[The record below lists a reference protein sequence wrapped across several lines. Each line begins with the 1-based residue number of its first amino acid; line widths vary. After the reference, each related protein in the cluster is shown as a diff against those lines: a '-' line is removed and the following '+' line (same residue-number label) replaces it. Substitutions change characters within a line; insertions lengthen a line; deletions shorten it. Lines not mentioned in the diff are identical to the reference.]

1 MIHDKVYLNSDK
13 TAYVEVYAL
22 DSDIS
27 YQVHRKRP
35 AMIICPGGA
44 YLISAVKEGEAVAS
58 QFLSQGYSCF
68 VLRYST
74 FLQDRESLVSAS
86 PNIDRDAYY
95 PQQILQLLETIHL
108 IRENADAWNIDEEA
122 IFATGFS
129 AGGHIV
135 GTVATRWNDPYFI
148 DKLSFNPK
156 DNELKLSGCILGYPM
171 LEGPL
176 LEHPND
182 ALRKQSKLMELCLYG
197 HTNPTSLEKERLEL
211 IRFISKETSPI
222 FAWHTTGDDVTSASL
237 TTDFISEVQKYS
249 VEAEYHLFSGGQHGL
264 SISNKLY
271 AKNNSEI
278 NSRIAQ
284 WLPLVYNWLDYIRKE
299 LD

>member
-1 MIHDKVYLNSDK
+1 MIHDKVYLNESK
-13 TAYVEVYAL
+13 TAYIEVYSL

-27 YQVHRKRP
+27 YNVHKKRP

-44 YLISAVKEGEAVAS
+44 YLISAIKEGEAVAS

-74 FLQDRESLVSAS
+74 FLKDRESLISDC
-86 PNIDRDAYY
+86 PHIDENAYY
-95 PQQILQLLETIHL
+95 PKQIVQLLETVHL
-108 IRENADAWNIDEEA
+108 IRENAEVWNIDINA

-135 GTVATRWNDPYFI
+135 GTVATRWNDSYFTE
-148 DKLSFNPK
+148 KLSFTPNG
-156 DNELKLSGCILGYPM
+156 DELKLTGCILGYPM

-176 LEHPND
+176 LEHPKIE
-182 ALRKQSKLMELCLYG
+182 LRKQSELMELCLYG
-197 HTNPTSLEKERLEL
+197 HTEPTTSEKKELEL
-211 IRFISKETSPI
+211 IRYISKDTSPI
-222 FAWHTTGDDVTSASL
+222 FAWHTTGDEVTSARM
-237 TTDFISEVQKYS
+237 TTDFISEVHRCG

-264 SISNKLY
+264 STSNKLY

-278 NSRIAQ
+278 NSRIAL

-299 LD
+299 LK